1 MIAVEPM
8 INQGNFRGYVDKNN
22 GWTARTID
30 EKMFNKDHDI
40 RIRAFIKSMK
50 KESPEKLV
58 QCIIKNQKKGI
69 EYGYQKDYDLK
80 KSEDEVICLLLTGR
94 NE

>member
-58 QCIIKNQKKGI
+58 QCIIKNQKRVLNMDI
-69 EYGYQKDYDLK
+69 RRIMILK
-80 KSEDEVICLLLTGR
+80 RVKMKSYVYY
-94 NE
+94 